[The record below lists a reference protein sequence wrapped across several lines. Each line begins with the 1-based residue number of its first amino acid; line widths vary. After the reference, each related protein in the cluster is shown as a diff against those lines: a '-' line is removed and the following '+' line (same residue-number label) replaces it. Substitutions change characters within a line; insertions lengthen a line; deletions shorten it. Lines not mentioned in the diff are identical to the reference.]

1 MARPLDKLLDPAAA
15 VRAVLFDGATVMVG
29 GFGLVGKPLTLVSAL
44 NESPVTGLT
53 IVSNNLGEPGRYLGR
68 TLQLGKIRRA
78 VGSFFTSN
86 PDAVRAHA
94 EGRLEVQL
102 LPQGTLSEAIRAGG
116 AGLGGFYTP
125 TGVGTLLAEGREVR
139 ELAGRA
145 FLFQEALTAD
155 VALIRAHRADRL
167 GNLVYRATARNFN
180 PLMATAAR
188 KVVAE
193 VDEVVDVGELDPE
206 RVATPHLF
214 VDHLVLAQE
223 RLGPHGRARG

>member
-167 GNLVYRATARNFN
+167 GNLVYRATARNVN

-223 RLGPHGRARG
+223 RLGPAGRARG

>member
-1 MARPLDKLLDPAAA
+1 MARARDKVLEPAAA
-15 VRAVLFDGATVMVG
+15 IRTVLFDGAMVMVG

-44 NESPVTGLT
+44 NESPFAALT
-53 IVSNNLGEPGRYLGR
+53 VVSNNLGEPGRYLGR
-68 TLQLGKIRRA
+68 TLQLGKIRSA

-94 EGRLEVQL
+94 EGRLQVRL
-102 LPQGTLSEAIRAGG
+102 LPQGTFSEAIRAGG

-139 ELAGRA
+139 QLGGRS
-145 FLFQEALTAD
+145 FLFQEPLTAD

-193 VDEVVDVGELDPE
+193 VDEVVEVGELDPE
-206 RVATPHLF
+206 QIATPHLY
-214 VDHLVLAQE
+214 VDHLVLARE
-223 RLGPHGRARG
+223 RL